1 MNYLHVLCE
10 GKSELVFA
18 SYVLSPYLIL
28 KGIQVI
34 PQALI
39 TNRKLGAKG
48 GIISFSQAMRDL
60 ENMTRQF
67 YGDGMDRHLFTTMFD
82 LYALP
87 DDFPGYQ
94 KSLQFKDYDQVTSLE
109 EELGKFVDKQNFIPY
124 IQLHEFEALVL
135 CNIPELV
142 RMYPN
147 AEKELKQL
155 DKVVMDDYGGN
166 TELVDNSPATAPS
179 KRIIQA
185 LAGKYRYDKPQGGKL
200 ATSSLGMT
208 ALRTRCRH
216 FNDWLTEIENY
227 QWNNVSKV
235 LLP

>member
-1 MNYLHVLCE
+1 M
-10 GKSELVFA
+10 
-18 SYVLSPYLIL
+18 
-28 KGIQVI
+28 
-34 PQALI
+34 
-39 TNRKLGAKG
+39 
-48 GIISFSQAMRDL
+48 ISFSQAMRDL

-67 YGDGMDRHLFTTMFD
+67 HDDGMDRHLFTTMFD

-109 EELGKFVDKQNFIPY
+109 EELGKFVNQQNFIPY

-147 AEKELKQL
+147 AEKELNQL
-155 DKVVMDDYGGN
+155 DKIVMDDYGGN

-200 ATSSLGMT
+200 TTSSLGMT

-216 FNDWLTEIENY
+216 FNDWLTKIENY
-227 QWNNVSKV
+227 LWNNVTKV
-235 LLP
+235 FLP

>member
-1 MNYLHVLCE
+1 MNYLHILCE

-18 SYVLSPYLIL
+18 SYVLSPYLIM

-39 TNRKLGAKG
+39 TNKRLNAKG
-48 GIISFSQAMRDL
+48 GMISFSHAMRDL
-60 ENMTRQF
+60 ENMMRQF
-67 YGDGMDRHLFTTMFD
+67 NDGEKNRRLFTTMFD

-87 DDFPGYQ
+87 NDFPGYEQ
-94 KSLQFKDYDQVTSLE
+94 SLRYKDYGQVEILE
-109 EELGKFVDKQNFIPY
+109 RGFSAFVNKQNFIPY

-135 CNIPELV
+135 CNVPELV
-142 RMYPN
+142 NMYPD

-155 DKVVMDDYGGN
+155 ETLIVDDYNGN
-166 TELVDNSPATAPS
+166 TELVDNGPSTAPS

-185 LAGKYRYDKPQGGKL
+185 LDGKYRYDKPQGGKL
-200 ATSSLGMT
+200 TTSSLGIP

-216 FNDWLTEIENY
+216 FNDWLTKIEKY
-227 QWNNVSKV
+227 QWIRQ
-235 LLP
+235 